1 MTEITLVIGG
11 DASWTEGRGEVR
23 SVVID
28 RENRAVTHLVVEPKG
43 RAGLARLVPLDLV
56 DATTGEIRLR
66 CTGAEFQN
74 LGPAEE
80 TLAEFVPGYDVPVQL
95 LPEGWQD
102 AGGPTMDGATPGPLR
117 TPEKETIDIVPQ
129 GGVEERRGDHV
140 HATDGDIGQVQALR
154 IDPRSYQVTHVLLKE
169 GHLWGRKE
177 VAIPIDKVAGFD
189 DVIRLNITKQQVKD
203 LPPAGIDHPKR

>member
-1 MTEITLVIGG
+1 MAEITLVIGG

-95 LPEGWQD
+95 LPEGWRD

-117 TPEKETIDIVPQ
+117 TPEKETINIVPQ
-129 GGVEERRGDHV
+129 GGWRSAA
-140 HATDGDIGQVQALR
+140 ATTCTPPTATSGK
-154 IDPRSYQVTHVLLKE
+154 S
-169 GHLWGRKE
+169 GHSASTLAATR
-177 VAIPIDKVAGFD
+177 
-189 DVIRLNITKQQVKD
+189 
-203 LPPAGIDHPKR
+203 